1 MEEGIFPRPA
11 VAGELAKL
19 IEARLHYDGARKQE
33 VKVLQR
39 DLAKTYAAPV
49 YLILDPK
56 TRAVLRRH
64 EGIAGEQQ
72 FIEFLR
78 GTY

>member
-11 VAGELAKL
+11 VAGELGKL

-33 VKVLQR
+33 VKALQR

-56 TRAVLRRH
+56 TRAILRRLDGVTS
-64 EGIAGEQQ
+64 EEK
-72 FIEFLR
+72 FLEFLR

>member
-1 MEEGIFPRPA
+1 MEEGIFPLPA
-11 VAGELAKL
+11 VAGELSKL
-19 IEARLHYDGARKQE
+19 IEARLHYDGERKKE
-33 VKVLQR
+33 VKALQR

-56 TRAVLRRH
+56 TRAILRRH
-64 EGIAGEQQ
+64 EGVASEKQ
-72 FIEFLR
+72 FLEFLR